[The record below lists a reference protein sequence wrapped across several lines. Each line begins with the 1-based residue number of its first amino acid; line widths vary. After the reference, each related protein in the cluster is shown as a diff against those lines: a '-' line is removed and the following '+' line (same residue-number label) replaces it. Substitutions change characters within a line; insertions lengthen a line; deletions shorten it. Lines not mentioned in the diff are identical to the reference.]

1 MDDKISLGLSQNA
14 VYISTDIY
22 IYIICTITV
31 YIYIYVIDTFLD
43 YAVWKGP
50 GYLLMRLMI
59 LSILMI
65 QHG

>member
-14 VYISTDIY
+14 EYKYV
-22 IYIICTITV
+22 YIICTLQLLYLYSIL
-31 YIYIYVIDTFLD
+31 YGIDTFLG

-59 LSILMI
+59 LSIFMI